1 MHIIKKRLKNSLN
14 NKIIQKQLTFYT
26 IFYIILNPSQKIIP
40 TFKIKKLTKLLFI
53 KKFDLLKKN
62 SFIYPICYIS
72 AKNTNQLLKKYLNLQ
87 QHSDF
92 NKLLICNLKLN
103 FLIFKNINLIKYYSM
118 HNNLI
123 LFYKTYFLINT
134 LLLNFNLV
142 KNIKL
147 LN

>member
-53 KKFDLLKKN
+53 KNLNLLKKN